1 MDLLKKPMLIGLGM
15 LALTQEKVKEM
26 VDELVKKGEITKEE
40 RLKVIDKVMNQIKEQ
55 EKEVKEKIAEIVKK
69 TIMEMGLPTK
79 EDLEKILK
87 KLDEI
92 EKKISASN

>member
-1 MDLLKKPMLIGLGM
+1 MLIGLGM

-79 EDLEKILK
+79 EDLEKVLK
-87 KLDEI
+87 RLDEI

>member
-1 MDLLKKPMLIGLGM
+1 MLIGLGM

>member
-1 MDLLKKPMLIGLGM
+1 MLIGLGM

-69 TIMEMGLPTK
+69 TVMEMGLPTK
-79 EDLEKILK
+79 EDLEKVLK